1 MWTLFTAP
9 KAFHGR
15 SGVIQRNA
23 IRSWMHLAGGA
34 RILLFRDEAGIAE
47 TAGEFGLIRIPE
59 VERTEHGTPR
69 I

>member
-1 MWTLFTAP
+1 
-9 KAFHGR
+9 
-15 SGVIQRNA
+15 VIQRNA